1 MPTLDAVPR
10 RAAKPLAV
18 RRHVDRKIL
27 RLSLT
32 IGAVSAIVTGL
43 LQFAAS
49 YPEIQ
54 RWKRENSLA
63 LSEISCSGE
72 TCDTSQFTTDWQG
85 GEPDYLV
92 DASTLF
98 LIDYPTSR
106 GEEGIHLEG
115 LDFLDT
121 DFFNKFQKPASYNT
135 PEGEVWR
142 LYSRQAKLGKTNVE
156 ILLGYALKA
165 PWKILETPISLIP
178 RVDDKLQ
185 HEADEVATKLSNQN
199 TTLHWSRLGLSA
211 DGLVIVN
218 ATTKHVE
225 LWGPWLPVF
234 LPSDANLPTAGYR
247 PYIDEG
253 KLYIVETDIQG
264 RLLATSL
271 VSIGSVWWLAGL
283 CGVAFLCMSVL
294 TRAISRR
301 FLRNYFAL
309 AGTRVPT
316 LEEALRSGE
325 GTNVEFKRGL
335 PDDTTKGGSVE
346 DDLMRSIAAFANTND
361 GVVFMGVDDA
371 GHVKGLDLD
380 FQQRDRLERRIRQ
393 LVRSRIKP
401 TPPIQIAFEDVRG
414 LTVAKITVARGEA
427 PVYMIGGVIYLR
439 YGSADVQAQPD
450 DLRRLVA
457 EFAF

>member
-1 MPTLDAVPR
+1 MPSLDAVPR

-43 LQFAAS
+43 LQFVAS

-54 RWKRENSLA
+54 RGKQDNLRA

-72 TCDTSQFTTDWQG
+72 RCDTSQFTRDWQAE
-85 GEPDYLV
+85 EPDYV
-92 DASTLF
+92 IDTQTMY
-98 LIDYPTSR
+98 LIDNPTPT
-106 GEEGIHLEG
+106 GESVAHLG
-115 LDFLDT
+115 ALDFLDIA
-121 DFFNKFQKPASYNT
+121 FVKKFRQPTSYIT

-142 LYSRQAKLGKTNVE
+142 LYSRPANVGDRIVE
-156 ILLGYALKA
+156 IMIGCVLKA
-165 PWKILETPISLIP
+165 PWKMLATPQSLI
-178 RVDDKLQ
+178 VGLDAKLKQ
-185 HEADEVATKLSNQN
+185 EADKVAMNPRTQKAPSR
-199 TTLHWSRLGLSA
+199 WPRLGLSA
-211 DGLVIVN
+211 DGLVIVD
-218 ATTKHVE
+218 AATKHVE
-225 LWGPWLPVF
+225 LWGPWVPGF
-234 LPSDANLPTAGYR
+234 LPSDTNLPTAGYS
-247 PYIDEG
+247 PYVHEG
-253 KLYIVETDIQG
+253 ELYIVVTDIQG

-271 VSIGSVWWLAGL
+271 APIGSVWWLAGL
-283 CGVAFLCMSVL
+283 CGVAFLCMSIL
-294 TRAISRR
+294 TRTISRR

-325 GTNVEFKRGL
+325 GQSVEFKRGF
-335 PDDTTKGGSVE
+335 PDDTMKRGSVE

-361 GVVFMGVDDA
+361 GVVFIGVDDA
-371 GHVKGLDLD
+371 GHVKGLELD
-380 FQQRDRLERRIRQ
+380 FQQRDHFERRIRQ

-401 TPPIQIAFEDVRG
+401 TPPIQLAFEDVRG

-439 YGSADVQAQPD
+439 YGSADVQAQPE
-450 DLRRLVA
+450 DLRRLAA

>member
-27 RLSLT
+27 RLSLA
-32 IGAVSAIVTGL
+32 IGAAAAIVTGL

-49 YPEIQ
+49 YPEVQ
-54 RWKRENSLA
+54 RWKRDNLRA

-72 TCDTSQFTTDWQG
+72 TCDTSQFTRDWQAE
-85 GEPDYLV
+85 EPDYV
-92 DASTLF
+92 IDTQTMY
-98 LIDYPTSR
+98 LIDNPTPT
-106 GEEGIHLEG
+106 GEGVAHLG
-115 LDFLDT
+115 VLDFLDT
-121 DFFNKFQKPASYNT
+121 AFVKKFHQPTSYIT

-142 LYSRQAKLGKTNVE
+142 LYSRPANMGGRVAE
-156 ILLGYALKA
+156 IMIGCVLKA
-165 PWKILETPISLIP
+165 PWKMLEIPESLIAGL
-178 RVDDKLQ
+178 DAKLKQ
-185 HEADEVATKLSNQN
+185 EADEVAQSASIKKGFTRG
-199 TTLHWSRLGLSA
+199 SRLGLTA
-211 DGLVIVN
+211 DGLVIVD

-225 LWGPWLPVF
+225 LWGPWVPVF
-234 LPSDANLPTAGYR
+234 LPNDTNLPTAGYR
-247 PYIDEG
+247 PYIYEG
-253 KLYIVETDIQG
+253 ELYIVETDIQG

-271 VSIGSVWWLAGL
+271 VPIGSVWWLAGL
-283 CGVAFLCMSVL
+283 CGVGFLCMSVL
-294 TRAISRR
+294 TRTISRR

-309 AGTRVPT
+309 AGTRVPA
-316 LEEALRSGE
+316 LEDALQSGE
-325 GTNVEFKRGL
+325 GQSVEFKRGF
-335 PDDTTKGGSVE
+335 PDDTIKSGTVD

-361 GVVFMGVDDA
+361 GAVLIGVDDA
-371 GHVKGLDLD
+371 GHVKGLELD

-393 LVRSRIKP
+393 LVRTRIKP

-414 LTVAKITVARGEA
+414 LAIAKITVARGEA